1 MTYNESLI
9 LSFFDMLMLVYIVFG
24 FKNTGQKN
32 DLIKGMLGIMAGA
45 VLVSSIGYYS
55 SNQMISFT
63 VNIIVAFLIIKIIMR
78 SDLKMIVTTYV
89 YSLTILATI
98 QLLIILFFRIIRDTR
113 EYPFS
118 MNLLIQILTA
128 ITVMI
133 TLRLLPVKR
142 FYTILIKEN
151 RWMRIV
157 VTNVFIVY
165 CVLVILWNTNL
176 NEFLNSILGV
186 LILVGIILL
195 INTLMITHGVSNQ
208 ILSEKM
214 KLYDMYFPVIED
226 IIEEVRTKQHDYHN
240 HIQTLN
246 ALNAVNHTTDET
258 KQYYERVITNDIW
271 TKLIRLDNKVLMA
284 FLYSKYIHAE
294 KRNVNIEFQIH
305 NHFLKSEIQDYE
317 LVEVFGILMDNSIES
332 TLEVGAKDFEL
343 LLSYKKG
350 MNVIQTRNKATVN
363 SYDKLM
369 KTLKKERYADV
380 KGKHGYGL
388 HKLSNI
394 VNNNKGHIIVHYDKE
409 KQEVIVRVE
418 IPESLK

>member
-1 MTYNESLI
+1 MTYSASLI
-9 LSFFDMLMLVYIVFG
+9 LSFFDMFMLVYIVFTL
-24 FKNTGQKN
+24 KSALQKN
-32 DLIKGMLGIMAGA
+32 DLIKGILGTIVGA
-45 VLVSSIGYYS
+45 ILVSAIGYYF
-55 SNQMISFT
+55 SNQVISFT
-63 VNIIVAFLIIKIIMR
+63 VNIIIAFLIIKIIMR
-78 SDLKMIVTTYV
+78 SDLKMIIFTYV
-89 YSLTILATI
+89 YSLTILGTI
-98 QLLIILFFRIIRDTR
+98 QLLTILFFRIFRDSRDYT
-113 EYPFS
+113 FAMS
-118 MNLLIQILTA
+118 LLIQILTA
-128 ITVMI
+128 IMVMI
-133 TLRLLPVKR
+133 TLRLLPIKR
-142 FYTILIKEN
+142 FYIILIKEN

-186 LILVGIILL
+186 LILVVIIML

-208 ILSEKM
+208 ILSEKI

-246 ALNAVNHTTDET
+246 ALNSVNYTTDEF
-258 KQYYERVITNDIW
+258 KQYYERIITNDIW

-284 FLYSKYIHAE
+284 FLYSKYIHAQ

-305 NHFLKSEIQDYE
+305 NHFFESQIQDYE
-317 LVEVFGILMDNSIES
+317 LVEVFGILIDNSIEA
-332 TLEVGAKDFEL
+332 TLEVDAKDFEVL
-343 LLSYKKG
+343 MSYEDG
-350 MNVIQTRNKATVN
+350 MNVIQTRNKARPI

-369 KTLKKERYADV
+369 LTLKKERYADI

-394 VNNNKGHIIVHYDKE
+394 VNNSKGHIIVHYDNE
-409 KQEVIVRVE
+409 SQEVIVRVE
-418 IPESLK
+418 IPESLE